1 MLDAIAANL
10 GADTSNVDM
19 MQRLG
24 TILAD
29 YDRVVVHCGPHT
41 RTDWALI
48 LKSANVTGEIVL
60 PGLHDIGAKGVGKFQ
75 GEMTLIVAEGPLNL
89 ASRIQ
94 KRAFDFALTLPVL
107 LLLSPLLLLIALSI
121 KLDSPGPIFFK
132 QKRLGRGNRLFD
144 IYKFRSMRSETLDPT
159 GTISASRDDNRITW
173 IGRIIRRTSLDEL
186 PQLFNVLIGD
196 MSLVGP
202 RPHALGSL
210 AGNQLFWDIDRQYW
224 CRHALKPGITGL
236 AQIRGFRGATHHMRD
251 LQNRLEADLEY
262 ASGWTLVRD
271 LTILVSTVRVLLHE
285 NAY

>member
-1 MLDAIAANL
+1 
-10 GADTSNVDM
+10 
-19 MQRLG
+19 
-24 TILAD
+24 
-29 YDRVVVHCGPHT
+29 
-41 RTDWALI
+41 
-48 LKSANVTGEIVL
+48 
-60 PGLHDIGAKGVGKFQ
+60 
-75 GEMTLIVAEGPLNL
+75 MTLIVAEGPLNL